1 MKIVVFSHKECWRSP
16 DSPTGWAT
24 DGGFVF
30 HMQALASLTDELEII
45 CFESQRKPEGEV
57 FFKDPKLSFSPIALK
72 PYSGIRRKLWV
83 IYLGITRFHF
93 FKSKIRQADLIHTPI
108 PSDLSTLAMVLA
120 RRMKKPLFIRH
131 CGNWLAPATRAEF
144 FWKSFMEKHAGQRV
158 VGLATGGG
166 TEPPGKVNPSIRW
179 IFSSSLLNAEISALS
194 TNRVPEI
201 GKDCVNLVTVS
212 RQTINKGAG
221 RTIEAISVL
230 KKRGYKLRFEVIG
243 RGDYLGALRARV
255 KDLNLEE
262 NVDFLGQLESRE
274 VMAALGRADIFVF
287 PSTAS
292 EGFPKAV
299 LEALASGLPVVTSRT
314 SVLPEL
320 VANTQSGFALEDL
333 SPESLADTLEKLI
346 TEKELYKSCSTNAA
360 NTAKE
365 FSLEKWIDFIAEEV
379 NKEFGWQLSRKTEI
393 IK

>member
-83 IYLGITRFHF
+83 VYLGITRFHF
-93 FKSKIRQADLIHTPI
+93 FKRKIRQADLIHTPI

-144 FWKSFMEKHAGQRV
+144 FWKNFMEKHAGQGV

-194 TNRVPEI
+194 TDRVPEI
-201 GKDCVNLVTVS
+201 SKGCVNLVTVS

-314 SVLPEL
+314 SVLPDL
-320 VANTQSGFALEDL
+320 VENTQSGFALEDL

-379 NKEFGWQLSRKTEI
+379 NREFGWQLSRKTEI